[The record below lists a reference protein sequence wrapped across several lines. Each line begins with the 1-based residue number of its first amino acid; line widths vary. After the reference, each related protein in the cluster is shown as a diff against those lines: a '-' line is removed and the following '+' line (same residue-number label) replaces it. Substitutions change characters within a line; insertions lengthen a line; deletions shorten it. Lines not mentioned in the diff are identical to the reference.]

1 VSIRNTME
9 ILYWNESIQVRRIH
23 ESLLNK

>member
-1 VSIRNTME
+1 ME
-9 ILYWNESIQVRRIH
+9 ILSWNESIQVRRNH